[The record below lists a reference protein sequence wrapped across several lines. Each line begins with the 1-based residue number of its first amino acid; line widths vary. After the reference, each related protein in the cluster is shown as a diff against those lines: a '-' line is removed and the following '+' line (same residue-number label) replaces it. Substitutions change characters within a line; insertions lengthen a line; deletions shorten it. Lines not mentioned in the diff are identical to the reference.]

1 MQQSTHPRR
10 HARLAILGALVGM
23 GSMLAGACAPP
34 APAPSS
40 SYVTVR
46 DPWSLSAGAGS
57 MSAALGVLV
66 SSADR
71 EITVVAAT
79 SDVSPDVSLH
89 ETVPDGHGGTVM
101 QPKVGGFKIPAGGE
115 HVLEPGADHLMLMD
129 LNQAVHAGDNVLVTL
144 TFEDGSTLQFNAP
157 AQDFTWPM

>member
-1 MQQSTHPRR
+1 MQQSTRR
-10 HARLAILGALVGM
+10 RRARLAILGALVGM
-23 GSMLAGACAPP
+23 GSVSVGACTPP
-34 APAPSS
+34 TPAPSA
-40 SYVTVR
+40 SYITVH

-66 SSADR
+66 SSADH

-79 SDVSPDVSLH
+79 SDVSPDVQLH
-89 ETVPDGHGGTVM
+89 ETVSDGHGGTFM
-101 QPKVGGFKIPAGGE
+101 QPKVGGFKIPAGGN
-115 HVLEPGADHLMLMD
+115 HVLEPGADHLMLMN
-129 LNQAVHAGDNVLVTL
+129 LNQTVHAGDDVLVTL